1 MLSSLYAGHPGS
13 IMLERLC
20 RPISVT
26 VQHLGGQRVPSLLGY
41 AQCCSFSS
49 SRTFSISHLFMLV
62 LCTKFLCYPT
72 SKTYFL
78 FTLHL
83 LERSAIPMPTKQSG
97 YQTGGHRHED
107 PSLNSVINGNCHSSD
122 SHSFHRGVKIQYS
135 RLQRFIRAW

>member
-49 SRTFSISHLFMLV
+49 SRTFSILHLFMLV

-72 SKTYFL
+72 SKTFSFYAASPG
-78 FTLHL
+78 TL
-83 LERSAIPMPTKQSG
+83 
-97 YQTGGHRHED
+97 
-107 PSLNSVINGNCHSSD
+107 CHSYAY
-122 SHSFHRGVKIQYS
+122 KTEW
-135 RLQRFIRAW
+135 LPNWWT